1 LDWLSVLGIA
11 IGLAMDAMAVSVAA
25 GASIARL
32 TPRHVFRLGFHFGLF
47 QFLMCV
53 TGWLAG
59 PRVAAALGGY
69 DAWAAFLLL
78 TFLGGKMLW
87 EACRGGGLDARTDP
101 TRGGMLVM
109 LSLATSIDALAAGL
123 SMALLK
129 VDIVGPSLVVGLV
142 AGALTTLGM
151 IFGNRVGKR
160 WGRGAEILG
169 GSVLLLIGLR
179 IAIGRYTG

>member
-87 EACRGGGLDARTDP
+87 EACRGEH
-101 TRGGMLVM
+101 TRP
-109 LSLATSIDALAAGL
+109 IH
-123 SMALLK
+123 
-129 VDIVGPSLVVGLV
+129 PP
-142 AGALTTLGM
+142 GALDPCSMFAYL
-151 IFGNRVGKR
+151 NQ
-160 WGRGAEILG
+160 
-169 GSVLLLIGLR
+169 
-179 IAIGRYTG
+179 